1 MNKKQVLYLKTTVNL
16 KLPIFFLVKR
26 KNYSRMNQ
34 VKLNGYMFKKFENK
48 HLFKQTISLPTYK
61 KLSFTYFTWSILETF
76 VSSENSTYLL
86 HFLEF
91 HFGHCKR
98 CIGRLADFMLLVS
111 FQANIT
117 LKKKSSTHSRPMFP
131 FYSHSLFRVP
141 FFFRSLFRVP
151 FFPFCSFLI
160 RASNSS
166 CPVNFR
172 KLY

>member
-1 MNKKQVLYLKTTVNL
+1 MNKKQVLYLKTTVHL

-98 CIGRLADFMLLVS
+98 CIGRLADFMLSVS
-111 FQANIT
+111 FKANIT
-117 LKKKSSTHSRPMFP
+117 LKKNHQLIPGQCF
-131 FYSHSLFRVP
+131 LFRVTAFLESLSFSVP
-141 FFFRSLFRVP
+141 FLESLFSLFVV
-151 FFPFCSFLI
+151 S
-160 RASNSS
+160 
-166 CPVNFR
+166 
-172 KLY
+172 

>member
-1 MNKKQVLYLKTTVNL
+1 
-16 KLPIFFLVKR
+16 
-26 KNYSRMNQ
+26 
-34 VKLNGYMFKKFENK
+34 MFKKFENK

-117 LKKKSSTHSRPMFP
+117 LKKNHRLIPGQCLLFTVTP
-131 FYSHSLFRVP
+131 FLESLSF
-141 FFFRSLFRVP
+141 SVP
-151 FFPFCSFLI
+151 FFPFLQFLNQSI
-160 RASNSS
+160 
-166 CPVNFR
+166 
-172 KLY
+172 KLLLPREFQKVILKSTLT